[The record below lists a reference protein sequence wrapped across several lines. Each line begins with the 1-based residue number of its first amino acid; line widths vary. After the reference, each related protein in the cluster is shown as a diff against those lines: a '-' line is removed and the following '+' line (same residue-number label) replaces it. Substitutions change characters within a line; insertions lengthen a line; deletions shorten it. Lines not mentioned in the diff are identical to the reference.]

1 MKIFSAFLLLASASV
16 FANCPDLAG
25 KYTCQKG
32 EDTYQMTMTQTEQ
45 DGTTVYNQDTG
56 EAKNTWIADGVTRP
70 HTVTAEG
77 QKVKGNIKITCSN
90 SAVEVLFLANHMGME
105 IEAKETIKEENGEL
119 RGLAVAN
126 VDGREYSSDEYNCK
140 RSN

>member
-1 MKIFSAFLLLASASV
+1 MKIFAFLFLLTSASA

-45 DGTTVYNQDTG
+45 DGATVYNQVTNDGKT
-56 EAKNTWIADGVTRP
+56 TWIADGVTRP
-70 HTVTAEG
+70 HTVSAEG
-77 QKVKGNIKITCSN
+77 QKIKGNIKITCSN
-90 SAVEVLFLANHMGME
+90 STVEMLFLANHMGME
-105 IEAKETIKEENGEL
+105 IEAKESIKEENGEL
-119 RGLAVAN
+119 RGLSVAN

-140 RSN
+140 LD